1 MNEIQNN
8 DKKALLPRDL
18 LQLAWGVF
26 LFSMVYFFA
35 VTFIPIPDTG
45 EDNAKYIV
53 GFLVGTGVGSVISF
67 YFRRN
72 ANLEPTDESPKR
84 SPTGRITDK

>member
-1 MNEIQNN
+1 MKFGLE
-8 DKKALLPRDL
+8 KKSVDPSSLLE
-18 LQLAWGVF
+18 LAWGVF

-35 VTFIPIPDTG
+35 VTFIPIPKTG

-67 YFRRN
+67 YFRRG
-72 ANLEPTDESPKR
+72 NLPEGDEPKR
-84 SPTGRITDK
+84 VPNSRATDNPKE